1 LVVTNRD
8 PSTDYL
14 RAGIPDYLVSAL
26 RRLPGLEVMPMS
38 IVRRDSA
45 LTSPVDLGRKL
56 GATAVLTGTLSRFG
70 GRLAVNSELVQ
81 VSDGRLL
88 WSGQFEYPDTAY
100 AGLVPMLVGAIADSL
115 RLQLSGGDR
124 QDVIA
129 RATVDP
135 AVLDLLLR
143 ARHTYSRGTLG
154 APGDSAIIDSARTMF
169 QQVLEHAPH
178 TPEALWGIAATYN
191 IAYLRGWDV
200 PGLTPLQVYASSDSL
215 NQLAIALDSTLGPA
229 WVTLAV
235 DRLYV
240 KDDFEGALD
249 ALQRAIAADSGFADS
264 YRIRGILRQEIEGD
278 IEGALHDF
286 RRAVELEPT
295 LARLNSLAAGL
306 MADRRYAEAVPVLER
321 SMATRP
327 NAGAWTRLIT
337 TLERL
342 GRHGDATQIR
352 RRVDSAGA
360 SAAPFEAALAAQDTA
375 AYQVARRAELRRAAD
390 SLLARQSRLDVAPAE
405 RYTVAE
411 LRIDAL
417 LCELGDSRKAMDLVE
432 DLYRI
437 RPKRVR
443 WVVTNVDLGCLR
455 KDPRYLPMVK
465 AAGIEQYLRN

>member
-1 LVVTNRD
+1 
-8 PSTDYL
+8 
-14 RAGIPDYLVSAL
+14 
-26 RRLPGLEVMPMS
+26 MS
-38 IVRRDSA
+38 LVRRDSA
-45 LTSPVDLGRKL
+45 ISSPVELGKKL
-56 GATAVLTGTLSRFG
+56 GATAVLTGTLARFG

-143 ARHTYSRGTLG
+143 ARHSYSRGTLG
-154 APGDSAIIDSARTMF
+154 APGDSAIMDSARTMF
-169 QQVLEHAPH
+169 QEVLTRAPN
-178 TPEALWGIAATYN
+178 TPEAIWGISGTYN
-191 IAYLRGWDV
+191 IAYLRGWDI
-200 PGLTPLQVYASSDSL
+200 PGLTPAQVYASSDSL
-215 NQLAIALDSTLGPA
+215 DQLALALDSTLGPA
-229 WVTLAV
+229 WSTLAV
-235 DRLYV
+235 DRLYL
-240 KDDFEGALD
+240 KDDFEGARD
-249 ALQRAIAADSGFADS
+249 ALQRGIAADSGFADN
-264 YRIRGILRQEIEGD
+264 YRFLGILRQEIDGD
-278 IEGALHDF
+278 LEGALGDF

-321 SMATRP
+321 SMATRL

-337 TLERL
+337 TYERL
-342 GRHGDATQIR
+342 GRHQDATRVR
-352 RRVDSAGA
+352 RLVDTTGA
-360 SAAPFEAALAAQDTA
+360 SAAPFEAALAAQDTS
-375 AYQVARRAELRRAAD
+375 AYHVARHAELRRAAD
-390 SLLARQSRLDVAPAE
+390 SLIARQRRLDVAPAE

-417 LCELGDSRKAMDLVE
+417 LCELGDSKKAMDLVE

-437 RPKRVR
+437 RPKRLR
-443 WVVTNVDLGCLR
+443 WIVTNVDLGCLR
-455 KDPRYLPMVK
+455 QDPRYLPMVK
-465 AAGIEQYLRN
+465 AAGLEPYLRN